1 VQPLTT
7 RRRLLAGGVRRII
20 FRLLALLGL
29 LAGLG
34 TAPLTVRADQD
45 GPPGAVS
52 AEDVV
57 VVPLLPDLR
66 TVPPADLTVEFARGG
81 RRLLRLANMVWNSG
95 QGPLELAGAL
105 NPSTQQTIVIQ
116 RLALPDSETVH
127 EYVVG
132 EFVYHPMHGHFHL
145 EDFAVYRVWS
155 LTPEGELHQLVASGD
170 KLSYCLMETNVID
183 RDNPNFSRRRVHT
196 DCGQETQGILP
207 GWGDRYNAEL
217 DGQTIDITHLAN
229 GRYALLSTAN
239 PTGALLESDYTN
251 NTGAVIIELR
261 NTRVTILGKP
271 GPVLEH
277 CRATGRC

>member
-1 VQPLTT
+1 ML
-7 RRRLLAGGVRRII
+7 
-20 FRLLALLGL
+20 LLGL
-29 LAGLG
+29 AGPVSAHAG
-34 TAPLTVRADQD
+34 PD
-45 GPPGAVS
+45 GPPGAEAGDAPAV
-52 AEDVV
+52 A
-57 VVPLLPDLR
+57 PLLPDLR

-81 RRLLRLANMVWNSG
+81 RRLLRLANLVWNSG
-95 QGPLELAGAL
+95 TGPLELAGEL
-105 NPSTQQTIVIQ
+105 NPSTQQTIVVQ
-116 RLALPDSETVH
+116 RLALPDSDRIH

-132 EFVYHPMHGHFHL
+132 EFVYHPTHGHFHL
-145 EDFAVYRVWS
+145 EDFALYQVWS
-155 LTPEGELHQLVASGD
+155 LTPDNELYQLVATGE

-183 RDNPNFSRRRVHT
+183 RDNPNFTRRRTHT

-217 DGQTIDITHLAN
+217 DGQTIDITHLSN
-229 GRYALLSTAN
+229 GRYALMSTAN

-251 NTGAVIIELR
+251 NTGVVIIELR